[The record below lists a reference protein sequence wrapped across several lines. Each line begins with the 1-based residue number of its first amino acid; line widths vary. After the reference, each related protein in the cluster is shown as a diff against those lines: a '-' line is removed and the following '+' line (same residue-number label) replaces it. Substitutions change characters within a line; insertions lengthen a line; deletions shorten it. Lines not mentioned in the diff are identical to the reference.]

1 MGKQFVVDSSAVL
14 AVLQSE
20 PGSDRVEARFEE
32 SIISAV
38 NLAEVLTKL
47 TEKSVDS
54 RVALNFFLQVGLEIA
69 DFDVAQSLETAALR
83 PLTKHLG
90 LSLGDRA
97 CLSLAIRE
105 QAVAL
110 TTDTKWKDLDVCRV
124 ELIR

>member
-1 MGKQFVVDSSAVL
+1 MGKRFVLDSSAVL

-20 PGSDRVEARFEE
+20 PGGEKVVPKFAD
-32 SIISAV
+32 SIISAINV
-38 NLAEVLTKL
+38 AEILTKL
-47 TEKSVDS
+47 SEKKVDLQA
-54 RVALNFFLQVGLEIA
+54 ALHYFLKVGLDIA
-69 DFDVAQSLETAALR
+69 EFDVAQGLETAALR

-105 QAVAL
+105 QAIAL
-110 TTDTKWKDLDVCRV
+110 TADRNWKDLKVCKI